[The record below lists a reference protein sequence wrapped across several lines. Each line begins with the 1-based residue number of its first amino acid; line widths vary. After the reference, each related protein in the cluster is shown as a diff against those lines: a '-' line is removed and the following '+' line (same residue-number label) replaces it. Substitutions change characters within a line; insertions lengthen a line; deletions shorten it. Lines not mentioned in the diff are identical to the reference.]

1 MATNGIPGSSTTQKV
16 IISNNGTST
25 FKTIN
30 GAAATATTPGGSG
43 IIATVTSANGRP
55 NIITL
60 KTVTANSVNNGGN
73 RFFATTNGN
82 RKIITLPKGSLSAL
96 VAGGATPKGV
106 SNPIGQSMVT
116 NGQFILSNP
125 STSSATITTTPSS
138 SSSGVPQLKA
148 FIQPNGTVI
157 TTTTSATSF
166 VNASTAN
173 AITTLSLGPNK
184 IIRTNG
190 GQVLKLPN
198 GAIFQ
203 VKSIPSGLLTGK
215 TTTMQSGTKKLVLA
229 PATALNR
236 LVTVASTQPQ
246 QFVSY
251 SAPASPLSPA
261 VISPRLATMV
271 STPTVP
277 TSAPIVRT
285 NGFAMNP
292 AKPQPLSAPPT
303 VTRQPP
309 LPRVTP
315 KPAIRIAAPKV
326 KAATS
331 ASLLGNPAGSSNVG
345 PGRRI
350 SAKPRSAANSNPASP
365 SNGRNSKPSTPLESL
380 EDQADRAIMLEEVR
394 RLLEDQEEEEFA
406 NLETFADYMPAK
418 CKLTNDRC

>member
-1 MATNGIPGSSTTQKV
+1 MATNGIPGSGTTQKV

-30 GAAATATTPGGSG
+30 GTAANATTPGGSG

-60 KTVTANSVNNGGN
+60 KTVTANSGN
-73 RFFATTNGN
+73 TGSNRYFATTNGN

-116 NGQFILSNP
+116 NGQVILSNP

-157 TTTTSATSF
+157 TTTSATSF

-203 VKSIPSGLLTGK
+203 VKSIPGGLLTGK

-236 LVTVASTQPQ
+236 LVTGASTQPQ

-261 VISPRLATMV
+261 VISPRLATIV
-271 STPTVP
+271 SSTTVP

-309 LPRVTP
+309 LPKVTP
-315 KPAIRIAAPKV
+315 KPAIRIAPPKV
-326 KAATS
+326 KAPTS

-350 SAKPRSAANSNPASP
+350 SAKPKSAANSNPASP
-365 SNGRNSKPSTPLESL
+365 SNGRNAKSGTPLESL

-418 CKLTNDRC
+418 CKLSNDRC